1 MKKIPVRVIVIVVV
15 LILLALCFFRKE
27 GYDLTPEQSERLTK
41 MFDDYDIPMNDRRT
55 IRKYITDF
63 PVEPS
68 SAMEILMSKNADFM
82 NKFDNFMNQN
92 VTSPSPNKFK
102 M

>member
-15 LILLALCFFRKE
+15 LLLFALWFFRKE
-27 GYDLTPEQSERLTK
+27 GYELNNEQSERLTE
-41 MFDDYDIPMNDRRT
+41 MFDEYEIPMNDRRT
-55 IRKYITDF
+55 IRKYIADF
-63 PVEPS
+63 PVQASP
-68 SAMEILMSKNADFM
+68 AMEILMSKNADFM
-82 NKFDNFMNQN
+82 EQFDNFMKQN